1 MKITDLKTTLVSVA
15 HTEPEFIST
24 GMRKGVTQCLI
35 EVETDSGIT
44 GLGESICRPN
54 APVIEAAVQSCKS
67 LLVGA
72 DPNNIEGIVNNIR
85 HVGNWHFFERV
96 GNVAIGGIEM
106 ALWDIVGKACGKPVY
121 ELLGGM
127 VRDRMPI
134 FYYLFRFDL
143 DEMERRAKK
152 AVEDGWQLIYFKV
165 GHDMN
170 ADIEAVE
177 AVRGAVGSKAGIR
190 IDANEAWSP
199 GAAVRFIKQIE
210 KFDIEFVEQP
220 TPAKDFDG
228 LAHVR
233 RATNTPI
240 AANQTSWTLQDVLEV
255 VKRDAADVIVTDQ
268 YTTGGLLNYKKAV
281 AICEAAGL
289 PVNHHC
295 WGELGIGTAAGAHMV
310 ASSPPFLY
318 ANQSY
323 VMIHKDDIIVGGLPK
338 IENGSIPIPRGPGLG
353 VDLDPDRVA
362 AAAQRYREQGEF
374 PSRLAHDKVGV
385 TIIPKF

>member
-1 MKITDLKTTLVSVA
+1 MKITDLKTTLVSVP

-35 EVETDSGIT
+35 ELETDEGVT

-54 APVIEAAVQSCKS
+54 APVIEAAVQSCKP
-67 LLVGA
+67 LLVGS
-72 DPNNIEGIVNNIR
+72 DPNNIEAVVNNIR
-85 HVGNWHFFERV
+85 HIGNWHFFERV
-96 GNVAIGGIEM
+96 GNVAVGGIEM
-106 ALWDIVGKACGKPVY
+106 ALWDIVGKACGKPLY

-134 FYYLFRFDL
+134 FYYLFRFEL
-143 DEMERRAKK
+143 DEMERRARK

-165 GHDMN
+165 GHDIH

-190 IDANEAWSP
+190 IDANEAWTP

-210 KFDIEFVEQP
+210 KFDVEFVEQP

-228 LAHVR
+228 LAHVPSCDEYADR
-233 RATNTPI
+233 SEPD
-240 AANQTSWTLQDVLEV
+240 LL
-255 VKRDAADVIVTDQ
+255 DAAGRARSGEERRGGCDRDRPVHHRRSSELQEGRGDLRSSG
-268 YTTGGLLNYKKAV
+268 TTRQSPLLGRVGYRNRRRRPHGCLV
-281 AICEAAGL
+281 S
-289 PVNHHC
+289 PVPVRQSELRDDSRRRHHRRRIAENRKRFDRRPP
-295 WGELGIGTAAGAHMV
+295 GSGLGIT
-310 ASSPPFLY
+310 
-318 ANQSY
+318 
-323 VMIHKDDIIVGGLPK
+323 
-338 IENGSIPIPRGPGLG
+338 
-353 VDLDPDRVA
+353 LDSDRVA

-374 PSRLAHDKVGV
+374 PSRLAHDKVDV